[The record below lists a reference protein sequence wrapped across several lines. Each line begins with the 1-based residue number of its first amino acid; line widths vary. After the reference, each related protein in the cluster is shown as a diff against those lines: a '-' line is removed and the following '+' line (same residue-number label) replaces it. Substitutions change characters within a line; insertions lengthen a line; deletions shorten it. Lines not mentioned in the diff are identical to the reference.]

1 MHNNNY
7 SKTEYIVYFILGG
20 IVFSSIHYFS
30 SIKNNKMCALIPT
43 IPVVGIYSMLLIK
56 YNNKTKQT
64 NVLCSKFLYNICHFV
79 MYTLIFYLF
88 MLILL
93 NYSNNFPLSLII
105 SLIIWL
111 ILVYFIY

>member
-1 MHNNNY
+1 MHYNNY

-56 YNNKTKQT
+56 YNNKNEDT
-64 NVLCSKFLYNICHFV
+64 NILCSKLLYNICHFV
-79 MYTLIFYLF
+79 INTFLFYFL

-93 NYSNNFPLSLII
+93 NYSNNFALSLIV
-105 SLIIWL
+105 SLII
-111 ILVYFIY
+111 Y